1 MRITLKK
8 PSHYVALRDLIAYA
22 YRSNYYY
29 TNKFEFMSTL
39 HHADLL
45 ESIYE
50 GLLYELQEA
59 GHDITNPNAQYVAE
73 VRAEQIF
80 EEMCQ

>member
-1 MRITLKK
+1 
-8 PSHYVALRDLIAYA
+8 
-22 YRSNYYY
+22 
-29 TNKFEFMSTL
+29 MSTL

-50 GLLYELQEA
+50 GLLFELSEA
-59 GHDITNPNAQYVAE
+59 GHDITDPNAQKVAE
-73 VRAEQIF
+73 IRAEQIF

>member
-1 MRITLKK
+1 
-8 PSHYVALRDLIAYA
+8 
-22 YRSNYYY
+22 
-29 TNKFEFMSTL
+29 MSTL

-59 GHDITNPNAQYVAE
+59 GHYITNPNAQYVAE
-73 VRAEQIF
+73 VRADENLPEPNKQDLINYF
-80 EEMCQ
+80 ATKLEGECDELGRK

>member
-1 MRITLKK
+1 
-8 PSHYVALRDLIAYA
+8 
-22 YRSNYYY
+22 
-29 TNKFEFMSTL
+29 MSTL

-50 GLLYELQEA
+50 CLLYELQEA

>member
-1 MRITLKK
+1 
-8 PSHYVALRDLIAYA
+8 
-22 YRSNYYY
+22 
-29 TNKFEFMSTL
+29 MSTL
-39 HHADLL
+39 HHEDLL
-45 ESIYE
+45 LDIYE
-50 GLLYELQEA
+50 GLLYELKEA

>member
-1 MRITLKK
+1 M
-8 PSHYVALRDLIAYA
+8 
-22 YRSNYYY
+22 YY

-50 GLLYELQEA
+50 GLLFELSEA
-59 GHDITNPNAQYVAE
+59 GHDISNPNAQEVAQI
-73 VRAEQIF
+73 RAEQIF